1 MSDKLI
7 NLTIDFNSDKP
18 VKITI
23 NMPKNEQK
31 QEQKQVLD
39 ISDFLRLL
47 KISSN
52 QAFASLNLELYWK

>member
-7 NLTIDFNSDKP
+7 NLTIDFSSDKP

-31 QEQKQVLD
+31 QEQEQE
-39 ISDFLRLL
+39 SESHRQ
-47 KISSN
+47 STSG
-52 QAFASLNLELYWK
+52 